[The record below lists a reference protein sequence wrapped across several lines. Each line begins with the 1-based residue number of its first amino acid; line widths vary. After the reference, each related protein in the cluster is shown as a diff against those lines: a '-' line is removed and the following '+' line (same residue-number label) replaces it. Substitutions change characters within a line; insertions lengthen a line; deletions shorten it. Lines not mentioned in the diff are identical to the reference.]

1 GGLRRG
7 ESGAARVGSRLRSP
21 QDRLRLRR
29 PLSCAV
35 RDGPPGRGGEKQR
48 NDAPRFFDLPH
59 LLRLTAMRTARIA
72 LLTAACAAAFAALGN
87 VVSTAGPRFYPD
99 DPAVREPESQDA
111 SRAARADMEDLY
123 EMFINL
129 METPGY
135 KPSGL
140 RAKDLNTIDEVPDS
154 SWFTNRIGT
163 RTVTTDEVTRGPIVG
178 APPDPSRWV
187 LVREKIAGAHPGVT
201 AKDANGET
209 WFL

>member
-1 GGLRRG
+1 
-7 ESGAARVGSRLRSP
+7 
-21 QDRLRLRR
+21 
-29 PLSCAV
+29 
-35 RDGPPGRGGEKQR
+35 
-48 NDAPRFFDLPH
+48 
-59 LLRLTAMRTARIA
+59 
-72 LLTAACAAAFAALGN
+72 
-87 VVSTAGPRFYPD
+87 STAGPRFYPD

-209 WFL
+209 WFLEFDPNYYPEAATAAVVMATKFFWALGYNQVESFLTTFD